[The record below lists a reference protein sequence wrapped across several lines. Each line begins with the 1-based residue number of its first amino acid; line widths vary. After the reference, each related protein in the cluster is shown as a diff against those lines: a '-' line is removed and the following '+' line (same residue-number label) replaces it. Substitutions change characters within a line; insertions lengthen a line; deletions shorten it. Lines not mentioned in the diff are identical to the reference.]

1 MRTQSRERK
10 VDFLY
15 EKARSLREA
24 LELKSKY
31 RENAVFIAGGTAL
44 LVDIRNDVLKPEPE
58 AVIDIS
64 ALDEIDYIRQEGSQ
78 ISIGAVTK
86 ISALQKSPIVQKSAP
101 ILSQACKQ
109 FANPL
114 IRNRATL
121 GGNLINASPAADM
134 ATPLLTLGATI
145 LLKSIDGERTI
156 PVEEF
161 FSGVKRTNHR
171 NDELLAG
178 VRFNETQGKRCQF
191 LKMGQRNGTAIS
203 LVSLSLMFDV
213 ADGVIKDDLKL
224 ALGSV
229 APTPIR
235 AYRTEDA
242 LHGVGPSLE
251 NIKRAGNILKDE
263 VNPISDVRGSAE
275 YRREMSAALLQ
286 IAFQNL
292 GYGES

>member
-1 MRTQSRERK
+1 M
-10 VDFLY
+10 DFLY

>member
-1 MRTQSRERK
+1 
-10 VDFLY
+10 VNFLY
-15 EKARSLREA
+15 EKARSLKEA

-44 LVDIRNDVLKPEPE
+44 LVDIRNDVFKPEPR

-64 ALDEIDYIRQEGSQ
+64 DLDEIDYIRQEGSQ
-78 ISIGAVTK
+78 ISIGAVAK
-86 ISALQKSPIVQKSAP
+86 ISAIKKSPIVQKSAP
-101 ILSQACKQ
+101 ILSQVCKQ

-114 IRNRATL
+114 IRNRATM

-156 PVEEF
+156 PMEEF

-171 NDELLAG
+171 DDELLAG
-178 VRFNETQGKRCQF
+178 VRFNGTQGKRYQF

-224 ALGSV
+224 ALGAV
-229 APTPIR
+229 APMPIR

-242 LHGVGPSLE
+242 LRGVGPSLE

>member
-1 MRTQSRERK
+1 
-10 VDFLY
+10 VDFIY
-15 EKARSLREA
+15 EKARSLRET

-31 RENAVFIAGGTAL
+31 GKNAVFIAGGTAL

-58 AVIDIS
+58 AIIDIS
-64 ALDEIDYIRQEGSQ
+64 AVEEIRYIRQEGSR
-78 ISIGAVTK
+78 ISIGAAAK
-86 ISALQKSPIVQKSAP
+86 ISTILKSSIMQKSAP

-145 LLKSIDGERTI
+145 ILESIRGKRMI

-161 FSGVKRTNHR
+161 FLGAKKTNHR
-171 NDELLAG
+171 DDELLAG
-178 VRFNETQGKRCQF
+178 VRFDETQGKRCQF
-191 LKMGQRNGTAIS
+191 LKMGQRNGTAVS
-203 LVSLSLMFDV
+203 LVSLSLMLDV
-213 ADGVIKDDLKL
+213 ANGVIKDDLKL

-229 APTPIR
+229 APLPVR
-235 AYRTEDA
+235 AYRTEEA
-242 LHGVGPSLE
+242 LRGVAPSLE
-251 NIKRAGNILKDE
+251 NIKRAGSILKDE

-292 GYGES
+292 GYGKS

>member
-1 MRTQSRERK
+1 

-44 LVDIRNDVLKPEPE
+44 LVDIRNDVLKPEPR

-64 ALDEIDYIRQEGSQ
+64 ALDEIDYIRQEGNQ
-78 ISIGAVTK
+78 ISIGAVAK
-86 ISALQKSPIVQKSAP
+86 ISAIQKSPIVQKSAP

-145 LLKSIDGERTI
+145 LLKNIDGERTI

-161 FSGVKRTNHR
+161 FSGAKRTNHR
-171 NDELLAG
+171 NDELLAEI
-178 VRFNETQGKRCQF
+178 RFNETQGKRYQF

-229 APTPIR
+229 ASTPIR

-242 LHGVGPSLE
+242 LRGVGPSLE

>member
-1 MRTQSRERK
+1 MN
-10 VDFLY
+10 FLY
-15 EKARSLREA
+15 EKARSLKEA

-31 RENAVFIAGGTAL
+31 KENAVFIAGGTAL
-44 LVDIRNDVLKPEPE
+44 LVDIRSDVLEPEPR

-78 ISIGAVTK
+78 ISIGAVVK
-86 ISALQKSPIVQKSAP
+86 IAAIKKSPIVQKSAP
-101 ILSQACKQ
+101 ILSQVCKQ

-161 FSGVKRTNHR
+161 FSGAKRTNHR

-178 VRFNETQGKRCQF
+178 VRFNETQGKRYQF

-292 GYGES
+292 GYGELSEQQR

>member
-1 MRTQSRERK
+1 M
-10 VDFLY
+10 DFLY
-15 EKARSLREA
+15 EKARSLKEA

-44 LVDIRNDVLKPEPE
+44 LVDIRNDVLEPEPK

-86 ISALQKSPIVQKSAP
+86 IAALHKSPVVQKSAP
-101 ILSQACKQ
+101 LLSQACKQ

-134 ATPLLTLGATI
+134 APPLLTLGATI

-171 NDELLAG
+171 NDELLVG

-203 LVSLSLMFDV
+203 LVSLSLMFDA
-213 ADGVIKDDLKL
+213 ADDIIKDDLKL

-229 APTPIR
+229 APTPMR

-251 NIKRAGNILKDE
+251 NIKRAGNILKNE
-263 VNPISDVRGSAE
+263 VNPINDVRGSAE

-292 GYGES
+292 GCGES

>member
-1 MRTQSRERK
+1 M
-10 VDFLY
+10 DFLY

-44 LVDIRNDVLKPEPE
+44 LVDIRNDVLKPEPR

-64 ALDEIDYIRQEGSQ
+64 DLDEIDYIRQEGSQ
-78 ISIGAVTK
+78 ISIGAVAK
-86 ISALQKSPIVQKSAP
+86 IAAIKKSPIVQKSAP
-101 ILSQACKQ
+101 ILSQACNQ

-161 FSGVKRTNHR
+161 FSGAKRTNHR

-224 ALGSV
+224 ALGAV
-229 APTPIR
+229 APMPIR

-242 LHGVGPSLE
+242 LRGAGPSLE

-292 GYGES
+292 GYGEL

>member
-1 MRTQSRERK
+1 

-15 EKARSLREA
+15 KKARSLKEA

-44 LVDIRNDVLKPEPE
+44 LVDIRNDVFKPEPR

-64 ALDEIDYIRQEGSQ
+64 DLDEIDYIRQEGSQ
-78 ISIGAVTK
+78 ISIGAVAK
-86 ISALQKSPIVQKSAP
+86 ISAIKKSPIVQKSAP
-101 ILSQACKQ
+101 ILSQVCKQ

-114 IRNRATL
+114 IRNRATM

-156 PVEEF
+156 PMEEF

-171 NDELLAG
+171 DDELLAG
-178 VRFNETQGKRCQF
+178 VRFNGTQGKRYQF

-224 ALGSV
+224 ALGAV
-229 APTPIR
+229 APMPIR

-242 LHGVGPSLE
+242 LRGVGPSLE

>member
-1 MRTQSRERK
+1 
-10 VDFLY
+10 VNFLY
-15 EKARSLREA
+15 EKARSLKEA

-44 LVDIRNDVLKPEPE
+44 LVDIRNDVFKPEPR

-64 ALDEIDYIRQEGSQ
+64 DLDEIDYIRQEGSQ
-78 ISIGAVTK
+78 ISIGAVAK
-86 ISALQKSPIVQKSAP
+86 ISAIKKSPIVQKSAP
-101 ILSQACKQ
+101 ILSQACNQ

-114 IRNRATL
+114 IRNRATM

-178 VRFNETQGKRCQF
+178 VRFNGTQGKRYQF

-224 ALGSV
+224 ALGAV
-229 APTPIR
+229 APMPIR

-242 LHGVGPSLE
+242 LRGVGPSLE